1 MFSVALEVPVS
12 DQRTIDA
19 VPVDD
24 QAAWDALVTRFTGL
38 LWSAVR
44 AYDLSPADAADAVQG
59 TWLRLLESLHTIRD
73 LDRIGPWLFTTAK
86 REASLLSRR
95 HRGERLVADPAEHTG
110 AEHARLAPAGAG
122 HAHADPAL
130 TVLSADEARRLW
142 QAVDEMQEPCRS
154 LFRLMATAP
163 DAGVH
168 QLAGRLGMPS
178 GSYGP
183 TRGRCLNRLRTML
196 TAREA
201 TP

>member
-1 MFSVALEVPVS
+1 MG
-12 DQRTIDA
+12 DQHTIDA

-24 QAAWDALVTRFTGL
+24 QAAWDELVARFQGL

-73 LDRIGPWLFTTAK
+73 PGRIGPWLFTTAK

-95 HRGERLVADPAEHTG
+95 HRGERLVADPADAG
-110 AEHARLAPAGAG
+110 HAHLAPAGAG
-122 HAHADPAL
+122 HADPAL
-130 TVLSADEARRLW
+130 AVLSADEGRRLW

-183 TRGRCLNRLRTML
+183 TRGRCLNRLRTLL

>member
-1 MFSVALEVPVS
+1 VLSVVPEVPVS
-12 DQRTIDA
+12 DQHTIDV

-73 LDRIGPWLFTTAK
+73 PGRIGPWLFTTAK

-95 HRGERLVADPAEHTG
+95 HRGERLVADPADAG
-110 AEHARLAPAGAG
+110 HARLAPAGAG
-122 HAHADPAL
+122 HAHSDPELA
-130 TVLSADEARRLW
+130 VLSADEGRRLW
-142 QAVDEMQEPCRS
+142 QAVDEMHEPCRS
-154 LFRLMATAP
+154 LFRLMAAAP

-183 TRGRCLNRLRTML
+183 TRGRCLNRLRTLL

>member
-1 MFSVALEVPVS
+1 MEVPVG
-12 DQRTIDA
+12 DQHTLDA
-19 VPVDD
+19 ILVDD
-24 QAAWDALVTRFTGL
+24 QAAWDELVTRFQGL
-38 LWSAVR
+38 LWSAAR

-73 LDRIGPWLFTTAK
+73 PDRIGPWLFTTAK

-95 HRGERLVADPAEHTG
+95 HRGERLVADPAD
-110 AEHARLAPAGAG
+110 AERAHLAPAGAG
-122 HAHADPAL
+122 NAHADPAL
-130 TVLSADEARRLW
+130 AVLSADEGRRLW

-183 TRGRCLNRLRTML
+183 TRGRCLNRLRTLL

>member
-1 MFSVALEVPVS
+1 MG
-12 DQRTIDA
+12 DQHTIDA
-19 VPVDD
+19 ILVDD
-24 QAAWDALVTRFTGL
+24 QAAWDELVTRFEGL

-73 LDRIGPWLFTTAK
+73 PDRIGPWLFTTAK

-95 HRGERLVADPAEHTG
+95 HRGERLVADPADV
-110 AEHARLAPAGAG
+110 EHAHLAPAGAG

-130 TVLSADEARRLW
+130 AVLSADEGRRLW

-183 TRGRCLNRLRTML
+183 TRGRCLNRLRTLL

>member
-1 MFSVALEVPVS
+1 MS
-12 DQRTIDA
+12 DQHTFDA
-19 VPVDD
+19 ALAGD
-24 QAAWDALVTRFTGL
+24 QAAWDVLVSRFSGP
-38 LWSAVR
+38 LWSVVR
-44 AYDLSPADAADAVQG
+44 AYGLSAADAADAVQG
-59 TWLRLLESLHTIRD
+59 TWLRLLENLHTIRD
-73 LDRIGPWLFTTAK
+73 PDRIGSWLFTTAR

-95 HRGERLVADPAEHTG
+95 RRGERLIADPAD
-110 AEHARLAPAGAG
+110 AEHAHFDTTPAGQAFS
-122 HAHADPAL
+122 DPAL
-130 TVLSADEARRLW
+130 AVLTADEGRRLW
-142 QAVDEMQEPCRS
+142 RAVEAMHEPCRS

-196 TAREA
+196 TAQEA

>member
-1 MFSVALEVPVS
+1 MS
-12 DQRTIDA
+12 DQHTIDA
-19 VPVDD
+19 ILVDD
-24 QAAWDALVTRFTGL
+24 QAAWDELVTRFEGL

-44 AYDLSPADAADAVQG
+44 AYDLSAADAADAVQG

-73 LDRIGPWLFTTAK
+73 PDRIGPWLFTTAK

-95 HRGERLVADPAEHTG
+95 HRGERLVADPAD
-110 AEHARLAPAGAG
+110 AEHAHLAPAGAG

-130 TVLSADEARRLW
+130 AVLSADEGRRLW

-168 QLAGRLGMPS
+168 QLAGRLGMPR

-183 TRGRCLNRLRTML
+183 TRGRCLNRLRTLL

>member
-1 MFSVALEVPVS
+1 MS
-12 DQRTIDA
+12 DQRAIDA

-73 LDRIGPWLFTTAK
+73 PDRIGSWLFTTAK

-95 HRGERLVADPAEHTG
+95 HRGERLVADLSDG
-110 AEHARLAPAGAG
+110 EHAWSAPAGA
-122 HAHADPAL
+122 AHADPAL
-130 TVLSADEARRLW
+130 AVLSADEGRRLW
-142 QAVDEMQEPCRS
+142 QAVDEMHEPCRS

-196 TAREA
+196 IAREA
-201 TP
+201 TS

>member
-1 MFSVALEVPVS
+1 MLYVISEAPVS
-12 DQRTIDA
+12 DQPMIDA
-19 VPVDD
+19 VLADD
-24 QAAWDALVTRFTGL
+24 QAAWDALVTRFTGP
-38 LWSAVR
+38 LWSVVR
-44 AYDLSPADAADAVQG
+44 AYDLSSADAADAVQG

-73 LDRIGPWLFTTAK
+73 PDRIGPWLFTTAR

-95 HRGERLVADPAEHTG
+95 HRGERLVADPAD
-110 AEHARLAPAGAG
+110 AERAWPAPADAG
-122 HAHADPAL
+122 HVHADPAL
-130 TVLSADEARRLW
+130 AVLTADEGRRLW
-142 QAVDEMQEPCRS
+142 QAVDEMHEPCRS

-168 QLAGRLGMPS
+168 QLAGRLGMPN

-183 TRGRCLNRLRTML
+183 TRGRCLNRLRTLL